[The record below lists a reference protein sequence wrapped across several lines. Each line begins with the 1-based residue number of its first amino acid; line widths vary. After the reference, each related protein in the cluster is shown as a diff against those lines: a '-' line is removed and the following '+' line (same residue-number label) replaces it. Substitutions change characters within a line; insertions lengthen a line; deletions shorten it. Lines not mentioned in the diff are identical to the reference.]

1 MTHTKKVLDHG
12 FVTLR
17 NIAGPTRRDGAKF
30 DASDV
35 MWQTVL
41 ACRLTLLIWSVLT
54 KSK

>member
-17 NIAGPTRRDGAKF
+17 NIAGPTRRADAEF

-35 MWQTVL
+35 DVANSARMSL
-41 ACRLTLLIWSVLT
+41 SLIHI
-54 KSK
+54 